1 MRPNTA
7 DTRQKEKKGECRMN
21 KGKKLPGESYS
32 PEQIKSL
39 LAQFNTRYPCPLRN
53 RALCVV
59 MWRCGLRV
67 SEALDLMPGDVR
79 DGVVKVLNGKGG
91 KARIVALDPQ
101 GQAILQA
108 WLDRKAKL
116 GIGGPIFS
124 TLKGTRLSA
133 NYVREALPR
142 AAKKAGI
149 TQRMHPHGLRHSFA
163 CDLAKQGAPL
173 RVISKSLGH
182 GTFATTQVYMDH
194 LLPQEII
201 DTLKNREW

>member
-1 MRPNTA
+1 
-7 DTRQKEKKGECRMN
+7 MN